1 MAAALH
7 RLVRHLRRCADPL
20 RDGAVP
26 DRQLL
31 EHFAAVRD
39 EAAFAEL
46 VRRHGPL
53 VLGVARRVLGDL
65 HDAEDVFQAAFLVLA
80 RKAAS
85 VRWQASVGGW
95 LFPVTYRLALKVRA
109 ARERR
114 RRHEAQVRTMSEQ
127 AAEPRDGA
135 LRAILD
141 EELARLPDHYRNVVV
156 LCYLEGKTQPE
167 AACQLGLTPG
177 EVRGRLERARRRLRQ
192 RLARRGLALSGAAAA
207 AALTVEAASAAVP
220 AVLAENTTKAAALF
234 AAPASAGLAAVAAP
248 RAVALAKGALN
259 TMLAVKTT
267 KLVLIALALGVLGA
281 GALLLGAR
289 AGAGDPPPPKQA
301 GAKLEPGRA
310 RRHCIILWMSGGP
323 SQFDTF
329 DLKPG
334 TANGGPFKAIDTS
347 ARGVHISEHLPLL
360 AERADRLAI
369 IRSLTHKEG
378 DHARATYLMRTG
390 RTAGGDTDYPSVGAL
405 LARELSDPGADLP
418 PYVSISPFTLIAPG
432 AYGPGFFGDAFAPLF
447 VAEQGFVS
455 GKGNAAIDRALA
467 LPPLREFEKIDKA
480 RAAAMRQGVRKA
492 FDLSAEKAEVRDF
505 YGRNL
510 FGQGCL
516 LARRLVERGVPVVEV
531 TLPGWD
537 THQNNFELVTAQSAR
552 LDPAFAW
559 LLKDLED
566 RKLLNSTLIVW
577 MGEFGRT
584 PKINAGQ
591 GRDHYPGAFT
601 VVLAGAGIKGGQ
613 VIGCTSDDGSKVT
626 ERPVTPPELLATIC
640 RALDIDPG
648 KEHRSNLGRPV
659 SLVDKDA
666 RPVKEALK

>member
-20 RDGAVP
+20 RDGAVT

-31 EHFAAVRD
+31 ERFAAVRD

-80 RKAAS
+80 RKAAEG
-85 VRWQASVGGW
+85 RWQESVGGW

-114 RRHEAQVRTMSEQ
+114 RRHEARVTTMSAQ
-127 AAEPRDGA
+127 AAGPPDGE

-167 AACQLGLTPG
+167 AACQLGLSPG
-177 EVRGRLERARRRLRQ
+177 EVRGRLERARGRLRQ
-192 RLARRGLALSGAAAA
+192 RLARRGLALTGAAAA
-207 AALTVEAASAAVP
+207 ALSAEAASAAVP
-220 AVLAENTTKAAALF
+220 ANLAENTTRAAALF
-234 AAPASAGLAAVAAP
+234 AAPASAGLAALAAP

-267 KLVLIALALGVLGA
+267 KLVLIAFALTVLGA

-289 AGAGDPPPPKQA
+289 AGAGDPPAAEQA
-301 GAKLEPGRA
+301 KTKPEAGRPQ
-310 RRHCIILWMSGGP
+310 RHCIILWMSGGP

-334 TANGGPFKAIDTS
+334 NANGGLSKEIDTS
-347 ARGVHISEHLPLL
+347 AKGVRISEHLPLL

-369 IRSLTHKEG
+369 IRSLTHNEG
-378 DHARATYLMRTG
+378 DHARATLLMRTG
-390 RTAGGDTDYPSVGAL
+390 HQAGGETNYPSVGAL
-405 LARELSDPGADLP
+405 LAKELRDPRADLP
-418 PYVSISPFTLIAPG
+418 PYVSIAPFFLLAPA
-432 AYGPGFFGDAFAPLF
+432 AYYPGFLGDEFTPLL
-447 VAEQGFVS
+447 VAEQGFVA
-455 GKGNAAIDRALA
+455 GRGNAAIDRALA
-467 LPPLREFEKIDKA
+467 LPPLTEFEKIDKA

-492 FDLSAEKAEVRDF
+492 FDLSAEKAEVRGF

-537 THQNNFELVTAQSAR
+537 THQNNFELVKAQSAT

-566 RKLLNSTLIVW
+566 RKLLDRTLVVW

-613 VIGCTSDDGSKVT
+613 VIGRTSDDGFKVT
-626 ERPVTPPELLATIC
+626 ARPVTPPELLATIC
-640 RALDIDPG
+640 RALDVDPG
-648 KEHRSNLGRPV
+648 KENRSDLGRPV
-659 SLVDKDA
+659 PLVDKDA
-666 RPVKEALK
+666 RAVKEALK